1 MHSFQVDAGDV
12 YVVAVF
18 CEETTDGGRV
28 MAVPRNCVFGED
40 ITHNTFIG
48 IFVVRAAVIA
58 AIVHHRWISIAVTI
72 AIVTIPGSVTGVIGR
87 IRIFRIFV
95 RFVWVV
101 APVPTPP
108 WTPPP
113 SRAEV
118 ADKDN
123 FIEMVEAT
131 KPILSIKVAIVEMVK
146 GSKPQG

>member
-1 MHSFQVDAGDV
+1 MNSFQVDTGDV

-18 CEETTDGGRV
+18 GEEMTDGGRV

-40 ITHNTFIG
+40 IARNTFIG

-58 AIVHHRWISIAVTI
+58 AVIHHRWIGIAVII
-72 AIVTIPGSVTGVIGR
+72 AIVTIPVSVTGGVGR

-118 ADKDN
+118 ADKDD

-131 KPILSIKVAIVEMVK
+131 KTIISIKVAIVEMVK